1 MLHKVLSLILFVC
14 CFASKLIAQ
23 PLIVVDSVSQEL
35 IGNSMLA
42 YSPGKEMSIEEVVE
56 QTFLPLENKVPN
68 LGVSRQSIW
77 LKLRVQNKS
86 PLATFVLYIDNPTLD
101 EAELFWRDGP
111 ELPFRSKSVSKVL
124 PLSVRQYK
132 GSDVVF
138 RMDQTDSLPK
148 EYYLRVKGEQ
158 PIILPV
164 SINLP
169 NAQLAEML
177 KKNWLNGIYF
187 GFVLIM
193 AVYNYFIFVSVKDS
207 SYLYYVIFILFA
219 GITQLTLKGLSFQY
233 FWPEFPLMEKYG
245 MVLSASVSGA
255 AGLLFTA
262 RFLRLKKDFPLL
274 NKIAIYAVIPFVI
287 SIVLIPFSTN
297 LAFIFMRNATS
308 LGAIIALLTSIYV
321 YRKSRKM
328 AHLYFMLAWSILLLG
343 SIVYLLYSFGYIRY
357 STFSNYSVQLASA
370 IEMTLLSL
378 ALASRINILEK
389 EKEQSRRAAL
399 QLAREN
405 ARIINEQN
413 QHLEL
418 QVNKRTEELVQKN
431 EIINA
436 TYQDLKEAQS
446 KLVAAEKMSSL
457 GQLTAGIA
465 HEINNPINFVAA
477 NINPLQRDFSM
488 LLNLVEDIESIG
500 DQDLDTVTKKQKIE
514 KVKSDIDFDYLKT
527 EINFLMKGIQEG
539 ATRTADIIK
548 GLRVFS
554 RVDEAE
560 LKTADINEGIR
571 STLVIINNQ
580 LNNIDVDVDLNEI
593 PELLCYPGKLNQVF
607 LNLMT
612 NAVAAIKEKFGEDKG
627 GHLVLRSYRIEEEGC
642 IAVLVQDN
650 GIGMDQNTIDK
661 LYEPFF
667 TTKKVGEGMGL
678 GMSIVFS
685 IIQEHKAQLIVDS
698 TLGSGTSFILKL
710 CLNNKYDE

>member
-14 CFASKLIAQ
+14 CFTLKLIAQ
-23 PLIVVDSVSQEL
+23 PLVVVDSVSQEL
-35 IGNSMLA
+35 IGRSIWA
-42 YSPGKEMSIEEVVE
+42 YSPVTEMSIEEVAE
-56 QTFLPLENKVPN
+56 QTFIPLESRVPN
-68 LGVSRQSIW
+68 LGVSQQSIW

-86 PLATFVLYIDNPTLD
+86 PLATFVLYVDNPTLD

-111 ELPFRSKSVSKVL
+111 GLPFKSKSVSKFL

-138 RMDQTDSLPK
+138 RMDQMDSLPK

-233 FWPEFPLMEKYG
+233 FWPGSPLLEKYG
-245 MVLSASVSGA
+245 MVLSASISGA

-262 RFLRLKKDFPLL
+262 RFLRLKKDFPIL
-274 NKIAIYAVIPFVI
+274 NRVAIYAVAPFAI
-287 SIVLIPFSTN
+287 SIVLIPFSSN

-308 LGAIIALLTSIYV
+308 LGALIALLTSIYV

-328 AHLYFMLAWSILLLG
+328 AHLYFMLAWSILILG
-343 SIVYLLYSFGYIRY
+343 SFVYLLYSFGYLRY
-357 STFSNYSVQLASA
+357 STFTNYSVQLASA

-413 QHLEL
+413 QELEL

-436 TYQDLKEAQS
+436 TYQDLKEAQT

-477 NINPLQRDFSM
+477 NINPLQRNFTM
-488 LLNLVEDIESIG
+488 LLDLLDSVEEVG
-500 DQDLDTVTKKQKIE
+500 TEALDTEAKKQKIE
-514 KVKSDIDFDYLKT
+514 QVKSEIDFDYLKS
-527 EINFLMKGIQEG
+527 EIDFLMKGIKEG

-554 RVDEAE
+554 HVDEAE
-560 LKTADINEGIR
+560 LQTANINEGIR

-580 LNNIDVDVDLNEI
+580 LHNINVEVDLKEL
-593 PELLCYPGKLNQVF
+593 PELLCYPGKLNRVF

-612 NAVAAIKEKFGEDKG
+612 NAIAAIKERFGEEKG
-627 GHLVLRSYRIEEEGC
+627 GHLVVRSYRIAEEGC

-650 GIGMDQNTIDK
+650 GIGMNQNTIDK

-685 IIQEHKAQLIVDS
+685 IIQEHKAQLLVDS
-698 TLGSGTSFILKL
+698 ALGVGTSFTLKL
-710 CLNNKYDE
+710 YLNNKYDK